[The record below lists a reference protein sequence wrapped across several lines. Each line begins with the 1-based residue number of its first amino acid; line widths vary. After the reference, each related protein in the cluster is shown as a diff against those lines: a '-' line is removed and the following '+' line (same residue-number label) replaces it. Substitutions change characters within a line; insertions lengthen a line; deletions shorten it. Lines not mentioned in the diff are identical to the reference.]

1 MAITITLAQ
10 IKAVDNFPASED
22 AFITTLVSSVTTFV
36 EDYLKRSFE
45 VTDYIEKRNG
55 NGLSMLFTNQ
65 YPINSITSLTQIDKD
80 NVVTYTWANTDY
92 IFEGGQGRV
101 QLRSGTF
108 PQGLQ
113 NIKIVYNAGF
123 ATLPKDLEQAFISH
137 VLWEKAN
144 RQGKD
149 FGLKTKSLGDGGYQ
163 VYEQG
168 IPSRIKMIY
177 DLYKKFGN

>member
-1 MAITITLAQ
+1 M
-10 IKAVDNFPASED
+10 
-22 AFITTLVSSVTTFV
+22 
-36 EDYLKRSFE
+36 
-45 VTDYIEKRNG
+45 
-55 NGLSMLFTNQ
+55 
-65 YPINSITSLTQIDKD
+65 
-80 NVVTYTWANTDY
+80 
-92 IFEGGQGRV
+92 
-101 QLRSGTF
+101 
-108 PQGLQ
+108 
-113 NIKIVYNAGF
+113 
-123 ATLPKDLEQAFISH
+123 PKDLEQAFISH